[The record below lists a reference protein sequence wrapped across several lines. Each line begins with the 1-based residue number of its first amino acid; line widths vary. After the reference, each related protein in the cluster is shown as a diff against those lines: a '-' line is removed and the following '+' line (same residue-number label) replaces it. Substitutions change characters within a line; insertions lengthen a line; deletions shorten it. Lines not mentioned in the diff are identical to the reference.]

1 MVESL
6 DETNRFPHA
15 EVIGRTLD
23 ALLSELRLD
32 DREVTLVLVDDAA
45 MRRLNREHR
54 GEDTATDVL
63 SYPTGEP
70 DDLGIPAVAHL
81 GDIFI
86 SIDTAERQASEHG
99 HDLLTETLVLAAHGL
114 THLLGY
120 DHQTEDSWDIF
131 RETQQRI
138 LALKPVS

>member
-6 DETNRFPHA
+6 DETNRFPHV
-15 EVIGRTLD
+15 EVLDRTMN
-23 ALLSELRLD
+23 ALLAELQLD
-32 DREVTLVLVDDAA
+32 DREVTLVLVDDDS
-45 MRRLNREHR
+45 MRRQNHEHR
-54 GEDTATDVL
+54 GEDAPTDVL

-70 DDLGIPAVAHL
+70 DDSDIPTVAHL

-86 SIDTAERQASEHG
+86 SVDTAQRQAAEHG
-99 HDLLTETLVLAAHGL
+99 HDLLTETLILAAHGL

-138 LALKPVS
+138 LALKPAS